1 MPNLNDNPL
10 VSLIIT
16 NYNKSNFIIKAINS
30 CLNQKYRNIE
40 IIFFD
45 DKSSDNS
52 LKKIKEFKKKND
64 LDFKIIANPKKKKKF
79 STYQSIIGN
88 QKKLKLC

>member
-45 DKSSDNS
+45 DKSSDNT
-52 LKKIKEFKKKND
+52 LKKIKEFKKKMIWI
-64 LDFKIIANPKKKKKF
+64 LKLLRIQKKKKIQHL
-79 STYQSIIGN
+79 SINYWQS
-88 QKKLKLC
+88 KKA

>member
-52 LKKIKEFKKKND
+52 LKKIREFKKKMIWI
-64 LDFKIIANPKKKKKF
+64 LKLLRIQKKKKF